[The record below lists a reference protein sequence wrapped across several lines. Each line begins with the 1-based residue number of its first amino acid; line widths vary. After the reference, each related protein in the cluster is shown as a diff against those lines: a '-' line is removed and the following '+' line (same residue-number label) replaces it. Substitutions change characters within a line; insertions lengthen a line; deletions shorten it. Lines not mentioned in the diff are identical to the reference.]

1 MQPEEF
7 AQLLRTELPRL
18 LREHPELRH
27 EIWGIFLEAFPA
39 RQEFTTLLE
48 EIRAFRED
56 ADRRFEAMER
66 RFEAIDRRFEELR
79 VDMERRFEAVE
90 RRFEAMDRRFEAV
103 NQRFEAVDRRF
114 EAVLTEMR
122 ETRERA
128 DRRYRE
134 LELHLSALGLR
145 VGRGLEHV
153 IREIVEE
160 FSGQTF
166 TTAERLVLTDAEGV
180 VFGVR
185 GAQVEFDLY
194 AADGT
199 AYLVEVKSHVKPAD
213 VLTFHRKADFAAQ
226 MLQRPFTRLMVAL
239 SMEEQAERLM
249 QTLGIQ
255 HRIRTRVE

>member
-18 LREHPELRH
+18 LREHPEVRH

-56 ADRRFEAMER
+56 ADRRFEAM
-66 RFEAIDRRFEELR
+66 D
-79 VDMERRFEAVE
+79 

-103 NQRFEAVDRRF
+103 DRRFEAVDRRF
-114 EAVLTEMR
+114 EAIIGEMR
-122 ETRERA
+122 QTREHA
-128 DRRYRE
+128 ERRSRE

-166 TTAERLVLTDAEGV
+166 TTADRLVLIDTEGV

-185 GAQVEFDLY
+185 GAQIEFDLY
-194 AADGT
+194 A
-199 AYLVEVKSHVKPAD
+199 
-213 VLTFHRKADFAAQ
+213 
-226 MLQRPFTRLMVAL
+226 
-239 SMEEQAERLM
+239 
-249 QTLGIQ
+249 
-255 HRIRTRVE
+255 